1 MGDGRSEGF
10 GVAGKWVHQDQS
22 QVKEGFSGEVTQQK
36 EGKDKAGE
44 RACQGLELLSAEVVA
59 GRG

>member
-44 RACQGLELLSAEVVA
+44 RACQGLEL
-59 GRG
+59 